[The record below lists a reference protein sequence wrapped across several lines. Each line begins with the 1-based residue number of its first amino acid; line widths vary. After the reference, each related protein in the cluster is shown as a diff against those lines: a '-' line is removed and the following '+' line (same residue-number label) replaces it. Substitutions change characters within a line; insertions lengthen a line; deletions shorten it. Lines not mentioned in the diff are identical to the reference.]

1 MVGVGSDPVALR
13 LVRTLARPAGNVTG
27 VVALGTELW
36 GKRLGLLQEVIP
48 GKTRLAVLS
57 NPRNPGN
64 LLAVKEINTV
74 IPATS
79 FKLHSLAAQNAEELD
94 RAVIEIGRQRPDAL
108 IMIWDAFLLSHA
120 KRIADVAL
128 EHRIPT
134 LSPIREYVNDGAL
147 LSYGANVA
155 AQWRRAAHYVDKIL
169 KGANP
174 GELPVE
180 RAAQFELIIN
190 LKTAK
195 ALGLTIPPSSASG
208 GPVDRVM
215 W

>member
-1 MVGVGSDPVALR
+1 MALR